1 LEDSSS
7 GCLLYFLSQ
16 TETSQFEI
24 LSDSDFIIKLIAVA
38 ILQLLG
44 GLFYGAHLTVSY
56 FNKIKARDLI
66 EKGSREAHIL
76 LKLLDNR
83 SHSLTSLLIAKL
95 FLIFLADNLAHDI
108 AGLCIK
114 NTFEISL
121 FTTLF
126 MITAVLFYGE
136 IVFRLVITYNIE
148 AFALSIAR
156 PVLIIS
162 YIFYPFSWG
171 LLNFSRFIGKIFG
184 IKDEVFREFITQ
196 DDVRLLVEEGKE
208 QGVFEEKEKE
218 MIHSIIDFGDTIAR
232 EIMVPRISMGCVPVD
247 APVDSVVN
255 LVLET
260 GYSRIPVYEETIDNI
275 IGIVYAKDMLKL
287 LKRNNSHINIRSIMR
302 SVYFTPEI
310 KKVDEL
316 FREMQQKRISMAIVV
331 DEYGGTDGLV
341 TIEDIIEEI
350 VGEIED
356 EYDQKNPVIEKI
368 GDGIFIVDARMNIED
383 VNSRLDI
390 NLPIDEC
397 ETIGGFVYGLFGKI
411 PSQGEEVK
419 VDSISIVVDKIHRRM
434 IKKLKIDKLIDRVD
448 KNNKAGVNDEVGEN

>member
-1 LEDSSS
+1 
-7 GCLLYFLSQ
+7 
-16 TETSQFEI
+16 
-24 LSDSDFIIKLIAVA
+24 
-38 ILQLLG
+38 
-44 GLFYGAHLTVSY
+44 
-56 FNKIKARDLI
+56 
-66 EKGSREAHIL
+66 
-76 LKLLDNR
+76 
-83 SHSLTSLLIAKL
+83 
-95 FLIFLADNLAHDI
+95 
-108 AGLCIK
+108 
-114 NTFEISL
+114 
-121 FTTLF
+121 
-126 MITAVLFYGE
+126 
-136 IVFRLVITYNIE
+136 
-148 AFALSIAR
+148 
-156 PVLIIS
+156 
-162 YIFYPFSWG
+162 
-171 LLNFSRFIGKIFG
+171 
-184 IKDEVFREFITQ
+184 
-196 DDVRLLVEEGKE
+196 
-208 QGVFEEKEKE
+208 
-218 MIHSIIDFGDTIAR
+218 
-232 EIMVPRISMGCVPVD
+232 
-247 APVDSVVN
+247 
-255 LVLET
+255 
-260 GYSRIPVYEETIDNI
+260 
-275 IGIVYAKDMLKL
+275 
-287 LKRNNSHINIRSIMR
+287 MR